1 MLEQHCAWSLEIG
14 TTGLHLQTGV
24 TKGDLPSHGYTKWTG
39 RLRDLSLCCTSTCSP
54 SVKGRVKSPAV
65 VPPEVRPTEGR
76 TLMAAGGTKMLN
88 AAGDPKGG
96 PYEFGVLLVEW
107 KFC

>member
-1 MLEQHCAWSLEIG
+1 M
-14 TTGLHLQTGV
+14 
-24 TKGDLPSHGYTKWTG
+24 
-39 RLRDLSLCCTSTCSP
+39 
-54 SVKGRVKSPAV
+54 